1 MLGGYG
7 FDELESPA
15 DKGLRAHPTDS
26 PRLDHAELLEE
37 QNNLKYLKF
46 NLAIPRS
53 FNLLRLHPLLL
64 TSVKARVFKS

>member
-7 FDELESPA
+7 FDELDSPA

-37 QNNLKYLKF
+37 
-46 NLAIPRS
+46 
-53 FNLLRLHPLLL
+53 
-64 TSVKARVFKS
+64 